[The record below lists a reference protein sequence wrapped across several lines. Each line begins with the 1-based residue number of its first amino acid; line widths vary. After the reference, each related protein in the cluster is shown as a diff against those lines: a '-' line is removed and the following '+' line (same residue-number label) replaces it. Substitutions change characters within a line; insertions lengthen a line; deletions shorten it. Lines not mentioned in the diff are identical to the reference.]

1 MHNGSVIFTMSG
13 DSNTGD
19 HWIDIETLN
28 EDVEVTIPEN
38 FSMSFEIYVT
48 EDNDNSSRKESY
60 TIKSDFN
67 LDIEEK
73 QRRGSYEVIG
83 SGKIGDGKHR
93 VNISATNGNVIIK
106 KKQ

>member
-1 MHNGSVIFTMSG
+1 MSQKIAVARG
-13 DSNTGD
+13 KKD
-19 HWIDIETLN
+19 
-28 EDVEVTIPEN
+28 
-38 FSMSFEIYVT
+38 
-48 EDNDNSSRKESY
+48 

-73 QRRGSYEVIG
+73 ERRGSYEVIG

-93 VNISATNGNVIIK
+93 VNISATNGNVVIK